1 MHEKSAACGMALG
14 HIDPDARIN
23 ALETTRAPVD
33 DFVTFDGL

>member
-23 ALETTRAPVD
+23 ALEMTRAPAG